1 MTMPIKTNWDAIIAG
16 GGLIG
21 LAVGYG
27 LGRRGLSVLVLDEG
41 DTALRAARGNFGL
54 VWVQGKGAHYEP
66 YADWTMR
73 SSQLWPQLAD
83 ELQALGGPALGL
95 AQKGGLTICLSDE
108 EMQQRQAKLEHLRAH
123 QNGRFHFEMLD
134 RTALKDLVP
143 GIGPHVVGAAYCPHD
158 GHVNPLFLMRALITG
173 IESQGGQFCGNAPMT
188 AVEKTGADMR
198 VSTAAGKFTCSRLVL
213 AAGLAN
219 KKLAPMIG
227 LSQSLR
233 PQKGQVIVTEKLD
246 QQLTLPTLLLRQTA
260 EGGLMIG
267 DSHEDDTTDIGVS
280 ADIISGIA
288 DRALAT
294 LPALADVGVVRSW
307 AALRVMSQDGYPIY
321 DQSETM
327 PGAFALSCHS
337 GVTLSAAH
345 AFDLAGYVADARL
358 GAELAGFSEGR
369 FHVQTN
375 SQTA

>member
-1 MTMPIKTNWDAIIAG
+1 MTEPIRNNWDAIIAG

-54 VWVQGKGAHYEP
+54 VWVQGKGAYYEP

-83 ELQALGGPALGL
+83 ELQAFGAPALGL
-95 AQKGGLTICLSDE
+95 EQTGGLTICLSED
-108 EMQQRQAKLEHLRAH
+108 EMQQRQVKLGHLRAH
-123 QNGRFHFEMLD
+123 QNGRFRFEMLD
-134 RTALKDLVP
+134 RTALKELVP
-143 GIGPHVVGAAYCPHD
+143 GIGPQVVGAAYCPHD

-173 IESQGGQFCGNAPMT
+173 IESQGGQFCGNAPMIG
-188 AVEKTGADMR
+188 VEKTGPDMR
-198 VSTAAGKFTCSRLVL
+198 VSTAAGLFSCSRLVL

-219 KKLAPMIG
+219 AKLAPMVG
-227 LSQSLR
+227 LAQSLR

-267 DSHEDDTTDIGVS
+267 DSHEDDTTDISVS
-280 ADIISGIA
+280 TDIISGIA

-294 LPALADVGVVRSW
+294 LPALADVSVVRSW

-321 DQSETM
+321 DQSEAM

-337 GVTLSAAH
+337 GVTLAAAH
-345 AFDLAGYVADARL
+345 AFDLAGYIADACL
-358 GAELAGFSEGR
+358 GVELNGFSEGR
-369 FHVQTN
+369 FHV
-375 SQTA
+375 